1 MLSKIMTVTKNE
13 LIRYFVSPLAYVYLF
28 CFVLLN
34 ASFTTYF
41 GDFFNRGQADLLA
54 MFAFIPWLYL
64 LFIPGISMRLW
75 SEEFHS
81 KTIVQ
86 IATMPISITAL
97 VLGKFLAAWIFCG
110 LALLLTFPFWI
121 TVNALGTPD
130 NFVIFMGYCAA
141 FILAGCMLAISQIM
155 SALTKNQIIALVL
168 SVIANLMF
176 FWSGMEYVLSFF
188 RMFLPDSMIDVV
200 ASFSFITH
208 FDTLTHGLLELRDI
222 IFFLSLIIFGNYTT
236 ILIINFK
243 TAGTSG
249 WLKSSSHIYTVSA
262 WLMLLIAFFGINI
275 LANNLTTNFQY
286 DGTAEKNYTLTQ
298 STVDILQNIKE
309 PIIARL
315 YFSPILGQRNPDLR
329 EQFDNIRILL
339 HKYKSNSNGKFDY
352 KVYYPEFLSKE
363 EDLAIADGL
372 QSIPLIDLNQSA
384 LFGMTLEDS
393 LQNKEVI
400 AFFATDQFG
409 RLEQDISTKI
419 HQLGKVKKNLGILTS
434 LPIFGKNSDD
444 PNIMLDGAWEIINI
458 LDKDYRIHHITAP
471 QDFEKYQFDAVLIF
485 YPKFLTEET
494 LEKVK
499 IYANQGGKIVLV
511 LDPANEASRLYAPIQ
526 QFLSASHSDF
536 FEEIWNF
543 KFYKDFVVAD
553 LQNSITVDATTDY
566 TQNPVFSQDVIQFR
580 LHQDSMNP
588 KHPITKNLQEVMLA
602 SASAIMPDLQKYK
615 DGKIAFYP
623 LLKAGDIS
631 AMVSSSVV
639 IDGLNPQEVLKDFQP
654 DNNNKFMAAEI
665 IGLEPDNPYDVI
677 VFTDS
682 DFLYDRFWMDKIYLL
697 DSEYVTS
704 VFDNANILLNALDY
718 LTGDK
723 SLIGLRGKRVLARRF
738 EDIELIRRLDSLQ
751 YKQQEEKIFEQIDA
765 AKKAIQEVWGKK
777 EFEGR
782 DNFTADE
789 MAAISKIRN
798 QLNDYKKQLSEARTR
813 AYESIRTVA
822 ARVNFI
828 NIWLLPSIGG
838 IILLLFL
845 IVRLLQHKSTYS
857 FTLKINRQ
865 LLILSGICLLIFAG
879 ALLSI
884 YAVNRSSI
892 DAYENKQVF
901 PELSKNLNNVNHIV
915 LKTNKTELSFRYD
928 NGAWTLDSMPNLPV
942 YQERIRRLLTT
953 LVDAR
958 YFARKSN
965 KAENLAL
972 FNLLPLED
980 ENSGVISVNLQNGDD
995 LILSFL
1001 LGDINIDIGRSAKA
1015 AYMRFDNQFQVWEIS
1030 ADFVDMDL
1038 DWHKWTYS
1046 NVWDLRYGRPYDRS
1060 QNPEDDM
1067 YLTNLMKVLLNV
1079 PFTEITD
1086 KPNIAPQKTLHLDI
1100 EGGNYADIEFYKTS
1114 DKSYV
1119 AYRLDKNNPNKHLK
1133 LLAQFLG
1140 NKAAVVDND
1149 KMEML
1154 LEIIK

>member
-1 MLSKIMTVTKNE
+1 M
-13 LIRYFVSPLAYVYLF
+13 
-28 CFVLLN
+28 
-34 ASFTTYF
+34 
-41 GDFFNRGQADLLA
+41 
-54 MFAFIPWLYL
+54 
-64 LFIPGISMRLW
+64 
-75 SEEFHS
+75 
-81 KTIVQ
+81 
-86 IATMPISITAL
+86 
-97 VLGKFLAAWIFCG
+97 
-110 LALLLTFPFWI
+110 
-121 TVNALGTPD
+121 
-130 NFVIFMGYCAA
+130 
-141 FILAGCMLAISQIM
+141 
-155 SALTKNQIIALVL
+155 
-168 SVIANLMF
+168 
-176 FWSGMEYVLSFF
+176 
-188 RMFLPDSMIDVV
+188 
-200 ASFSFITH
+200 
-208 FDTLTHGLLELRDI
+208 
-222 IFFLSLIIFGNYTT
+222 
-236 ILIINFK
+236 
-243 TAGTSG
+243 
-249 WLKSSSHIYTVSA
+249 
-262 WLMLLIAFFGINI
+262 
-275 LANNLTTNFQY
+275 
-286 DGTAEKNYTLTQ
+286 
-298 STVDILQNIKE
+298 
-309 PIIARL
+309 
-315 YFSPILGQRNPDLR
+315 
-329 EQFDNIRILL
+329 
-339 HKYKSNSNGKFDY
+339 
-352 KVYYPEFLSKE
+352 
-363 EDLAIADGL
+363 
-372 QSIPLIDLNQSA
+372 
-384 LFGMTLEDS
+384 
-393 LQNKEVI
+393 
-400 AFFATDQFG
+400 
-409 RLEQDISTKI
+409 
-419 HQLGKVKKNLGILTS
+419 
-434 LPIFGKNSDD
+434 
-444 PNIMLDGAWEIINI
+444 
-458 LDKDYRIHHITAP
+458 
-471 QDFEKYQFDAVLIF
+471 
-485 YPKFLTEET
+485 
-494 LEKVK
+494 
-499 IYANQGGKIVLV
+499 
-511 LDPANEASRLYAPIQ
+511 
-526 QFLSASHSDF
+526 
-536 FEEIWNF
+536 
-543 KFYKDFVVAD
+543 
-553 LQNSITVDATTDY
+553 
-566 TQNPVFSQDVIQFR
+566 
-580 LHQDSMNP
+580 
-588 KHPITKNLQEVMLA
+588 
-602 SASAIMPDLQKYK
+602 
-615 DGKIAFYP
+615 
-623 LLKAGDIS
+623 
-631 AMVSSSVV
+631 
-639 IDGLNPQEVLKDFQP
+639 NPQEVLKDFQP

-665 IGLEPDNPYDVI
+665 IGLEPDNPYDVV

-723 SLIGLRGKRVLARRF
+723 SLIGLRGKRVPARRF

-845 IVRLLQHKSTYS
+845 IVRLLQHKSAYS

-928 NGAWTLDSMPNLPV
+928 NGAWTLDSMPDLPV

-953 LVDAR
+953 LADAR

-1067 YLTNLMKVLLNV
+1067 YLTDLMKVLLNV
-1079 PFTEITD
+1079 PFIEITD
-1086 KPNIAPQKTLHLDI
+1086 KPTTTPQKTLHLDI

-1140 NKAAVVDND
+1140 NKAAVIDND